1 MNNMNNIEITKE
13 NCINFSCFSES
24 DSDKESDQSVYFFE
38 KCCKK
43 CLESNFSDESSWCS
57 EDENCDFDKDKN
69 YNALL
74 IKKRYVDTFKEKS
87 IHK

>member
-43 CLESNFSDESSWCS
+43 CLESNFSDESS
-57 EDENCDFDKDKN
+57 
-69 YNALL
+69 
-74 IKKRYVDTFKEKS
+74 
-87 IHK
+87 